1 MQIANNY
8 KNTDIKEARYNKTNN
23 ENINS
28 VDMKRNLN

>member
-1 MQIANNY
+1 MQITSSY
-8 KNTDIKEARYNKTNN
+8 KNTDVEEARYNKTNN